1 MDNKQDRQFFWK
13 VKDFLNTSPNPRPMA
28 QTNSLK
34 DAASKVMA
42 ANIQTAVNEVKNTSS
57 DIQNQT
63 NKMLN
68 LYSNSVNKQ
77 KASSIRNS
85 NNITANLFNLSEQ
98 MYSPTMSSSGTLRQ
112 TRKGFY
118 YTPKP
123 ATQPETPS
131 VSQETT
137 TSISPTK
144 DNPTQQAMSTVTNY
158 RALNLSLGQIKPNSA
173 VVGVKPQ
180 ASVEGSESEGKESE
194 APSMGSEVD
203 VSINDLMNMA
213 KKAEKNKTT
222 DPKNLNS
229 PLSASSNEILFGRST
244 GAYR

>member
-13 VKDFLNTSPNPRPMA
+13 VKDFLNGSSNPGQMA
-28 QTNSLK
+28 PTNSLK

-68 LYSNSVNKQ
+68 MYSNSVNKQ

-98 MYSPTMSSSGTLRQ
+98 MYAPTMSSAGTLRQ

-123 ATQPETPS
+123 STQTDTSSVTQETSGS
-131 VSQETT
+131 VS
-137 TSISPTK
+137 PTQ
-144 DNPTQQAMSTVTNY
+144 DNPTQQAMPTFTNY

-180 ASVEGSESEGKESE
+180 ANVESSEEKTKDTQT
-194 APSMGSEVD
+194 PSMGSDVN
-203 VSINDLMNMA
+203 VSINDLMDIA

-222 DPKNLNS
+222 DPKNLSN
-229 PLSASSNEILFGRST
+229 PLEASSNEIIFGHSS
-244 GAYR
+244 GAYK